1 MKIFIASLIFLS
13 FCGPVS
19 AEYIKSW
26 YICGPFPNGTL
37 DTPCFKNE
45 GKVVPS
51 EGLTSGGL
59 KWRIYSGKGDSI
71 DFNSSEIFGSN
82 ENSNCFAYAEV
93 VSEEDRKAVL
103 LVGSDDGVR
112 VWLNG
117 EMILTNDIGR
127 GLEKDQDKLNIAL
140 KEGAN
145 HLTFK
150 INNRSG
156 GWNLAA
162 RIAGVDGEDISG
174 IRYLP
179 RDPFAPLR
187 VQDSEASTVETD
199 PTSKEV
205 YNTGKAFDGDP
216 ATRWS
221 SEHSDRQYLIADLG
235 TSARISGVGLKW
247 EAAFGKA
254 YTIEI
259 SRDKTEWK
267 TVYTA
272 KDGKGGTESIKFE
285 PVEGRYVKLNMTE
298 RGTTF
303 GYSLYE
309 FSVSGETLPEPDEAI
324 KLKKIEPCKRNF
336 NLF

>member
-1 MKIFIASLIFLS
+1 MKILIASLIFLS

-19 AEYIKSW
+19 AEYIRSW

-37 DTPCFKNE
+37 DTECFENE
-45 GKVVPS
+45 GKIIPS
-51 EGLTSGGL
+51 EGLVSGGL
-59 KWRIYSGKGDSI
+59 KWREYSGTDNSV
-71 DFNSSEIFGSN
+71 DFNSPAVFGFN
-82 ENSNCFAYAEV
+82 EKSNCFAYVQVRSKEN
-93 VSEEDRKAVL
+93 RKAVL

-112 VWLNG
+112 IWLNG

-150 INNRSG
+150 VNNRSG

-162 RIAGVDGEDISG
+162 RITGVDGKDINN

-179 RDPFAPLR
+179 RDPFATLP
-187 VQDSEASTVETD
+187 VQKSEASSVETD
-199 PTSKEV
+199 PNSKEI
-205 YNTGKAFDGDP
+205 YYEWKAFDGNP
-216 ATRWS
+216 STRWS

-235 TSARISGVGLKW
+235 RSANITGVGLKW
-247 EAAFGKA
+247 ETAFGKA
-254 YTIEI
+254 YTIDI
-259 SRDKTEWK
+259 SQDKTEWK

-272 KDGKGGTESIKFE
+272 KDRKGGEENIRFE
-285 PVEGRYVKLNMTE
+285 PEEGRYVRLNMTE

-309 FSVSGETLPEPDEAI
+309 FSIFGEILTD
-324 KLKKIEPCKRNF
+324 
-336 NLF
+336 